1 MRHVIARTLV
11 LTACAA
17 ALVFTLPQTAS
28 AVNQQAFIDSAGSSA
43 KPSQEEYG
51 VPASVTIAQAILE
64 SGWGDSGLAKKA
76 NNYFGMKC
84 HDKQTG
90 PIAVDCM
97 ETDTRECND
106 DECWDTT
113 AWFRVYDSVAD
124 SFSDH
129 GRNLHENPRY
139 EKAFDHT
146 DDADAFIREV
156 HKAGYATD
164 PKYTDKIVGLM
175 KQYDLYRFN
184 NT

>member
-11 LTACAA
+11 LFAGAA
-17 ALVFTLPQTAS
+17 ALVLAMSPAAS
-28 AVNQQAFIDSAGSSA
+28 AVNHQAFIDSAGA
-43 KPSQEEYG
+43 GAAPSQERYG

-64 SGWGDSGLAKKA
+64 SGWGESKLAQEAK
-76 NNYFGMKC
+76 NYFGMKC
-84 HDKQTG
+84 HDGQTG

-106 DECWDTT
+106 NGCWDTT
-113 AWFRVYDSVAD
+113 AWFRVYETVAD

-129 GRNLHENPRY
+129 GRNLYENPRY
-139 EKAFDHT
+139 AEAFAHT

-164 PKYTDKIVGLM
+164 PAYTDKIIGLM
-175 KQYDLYRFN
+175 EQYDLYRFN
-184 NT
+184 T

>member
-1 MRHVIARTLV
+1 MGRQW
-11 LTACAA
+11 
-17 ALVFTLPQTAS
+17 PGQKG
-28 AVNQQAFIDSAGSSA
+28 QQ
-43 KPSQEEYG
+43 
-51 VPASVTIAQAILE
+51 L
-64 SGWGDSGLAKKA
+64 LR
-76 NNYFGMKC
+76 MKC